1 MISLIAKYVTNTQ
14 LYVISVWTN
23 TFLIRSWIDASLMT
37 HARSKI
43 ANSAKTERY
52 AMDAS
57 KTFGLTKPQTPALT
71 QHARSLIVKSV
82 RAKGRQSVTN
92 VQKKDLFYSTTSAS
106 LQLARLDGNT
116 ISILISVRI
125 LYAKSQNV

>member
-23 TFLIRSWIDASLMT
+23 TFLIMSWIDASLMT

-57 KTFGLTKPQTPALT
+57 KTFGLTKT
-71 QHARSLIVKSV
+71 QILVSTLLAKIKNVKSV
-82 RAKGRQSVTN
+82 TPKAH
-92 VQKKDLFYSTTSAS
+92 LFVTSAMMVS
-106 LQLARLDGNT
+106 G
-116 ISILISVRI
+116 
-125 LYAKSQNV
+125 